1 MAFRFGLYWMHAGL
15 RRELMKRRKMT
26 EKGKGRRG
34 VGVGRR
40 EKDTKEQREGK
51 EEETEKKRSWLCLQ
65 EEDLESL

>member
-1 MAFRFGLYWMHAGL
+1 
-15 RRELMKRRKMT
+15 MKRRKMT